1 MSTKIT
7 CQQDGSY
14 SLKFPWKENHPPLPT
29 NYNVCSR
36 RTHSLARRLAQ
47 TPESLKMYGD
57 TISEQLESGYIEPLP
72 LTDTHCIPYHPVKKD
87 SLTTPICIVYDC
99 SCRQSQM
106 FPSLNDCLVAG
117 PTLLNDMCGIL
128 LRFDLHNYGTLYIR
142 RLFFMS
148 PLMKQIETTLD
159 SCGYPTQL
167 TQRVLSILTASK
179 QFYLDQ

>member
-36 RTHSLARRLAQ
+36 RTRSIARRLAQ

-57 TISEQLESGYIEPLP
+57 TISEQLECGYIEPLP
-72 LTDTHCIPYHPVKKD
+72 LTDAHCILYHPVKKD

-128 LRFDLHNYGTLYIR
+128 LCFRLHNYGISEGFSLCH
-142 RLFFMS
+142 
-148 PLMKQIETTLD
+148 P
-159 SCGYPTQL
+159 
-167 TQRVLSILTASK
+167 
-179 QFYLDQ
+179 